1 MGKSL
6 RLPRSFRSTTRVLAT
21 AALIHLSLLT
31 HASVHGSD
39 AERNLVMSLFW
50 NYVISSICHG
60 LECLLQIAPIFLTLG
75 FMMLLQRVRSLEDE
89 LERLRGA
96 AAAGDNRARTISSGS
111 GNDPGESIR
120 SLLDGFSPIYLHL
133 CSRSS

>member
-1 MGKSL
+1 
-6 RLPRSFRSTTRVLAT
+6 
-21 AALIHLSLLT
+21 
-31 HASVHGSD
+31 
-39 AERNLVMSLFW
+39 MSLFW

-111 GNDPGESIR
+111 GNDPGESIS
-120 SLLDGFSPIYLHL
+120 SLLDGFSPIYLH
-133 CSRSS
+133 

>member
-1 MGKSL
+1 
-6 RLPRSFRSTTRVLAT
+6 
-21 AALIHLSLLT
+21 
-31 HASVHGSD
+31 
-39 AERNLVMSLFW
+39 MSLFW

-96 AAAGDNRARTISSGS
+96 VAGDNRARTISSGS
-111 GNDPGESIR
+111 GNDPGESIS
-120 SLLDGFSPIYLHL
+120 SL
-133 CSRSS
+133 